1 MDLDSRYELLEMV
14 GKGSFAKVYRAR
26 DKELG
31 REVAIKQ
38 IHNQYLDDPAQL
50 ERFWQ
55 EAQLL
60 ASLSHPNIVTIYDLH
75 RERGWVIMEL
85 MQASLAE
92 RFEDR
97 QMPIASVRTTLAHGL
112 RALKYLHARG
122 IVHGDIKPSNLMIDS
137 RRRIKIGDFGLARR
151 VSDEDGSLIKGTT
164 KYMAPEVVSEEF
176 GEIGPSSDLYSLG
189 FCAYELMCGPNF
201 ETLFPGLSAFGRN
214 KQIAWM
220 MWHAAADR
228 RLPPI
233 AKVLDGVPEDLA
245 VVVEKLIDKNQ
256 SARYTSADQA
266 LSDLKVDLKIVKSD
280 DPDELAVEE
289 EAEDQARKK
298 RLLFAGG
305 AFAISLVLCLV
316 LLFLP
321 GSKPAEAP
329 QQQVYLVMEVYPDG
343 NRIKVEDVDRTF
355 AKEISLGQD
364 PRIYLTNTEKNIVL
378 RELQP
383 GDRIEIETESTKG
396 GATRFSI
403 TASHPI
409 QNRGV
414 IKNIDRTNN
423 RIWVAVN
430 EGQVREDLELRVPE
444 QAEITTLYNGKPQ
457 KGALRNVS
465 IDDEVTVTHLDEL
478 GDKPGRFV
486 VKLAVTQLE
495 EGVGFVAHRDLKAR
509 RLTISHGIG
518 QSSRVMLPLAS
529 DCEITLEGEPISF
542 DEVQQNDRVRYRYDT
557 EFHEILVLRD
567 QTLSQAMVNNVFPE
581 KNVLELSDAE
591 GKPRTFVV
599 PANCEITLARN
610 PADLKDLRQY
620 DTIDLTWRESDNQR
634 VATSILVT
642 RRRVDQQRAALLIGI
657 EKYEEPALTR
667 LSFPIANVQGL
678 RQQLVDRYAFNPD
691 RLTVLTNPTREQIRT
706 EVTQFVNRVG
716 RSTQVIVY
724 VCGHIYKASQNNY
737 VIAPREFRWDD
748 REATGLPVQWLVQ
761 ELESC
766 PSDDKLLL
774 LDTCHAGYGDDLKF
788 QPSPKVVLESLP
800 NLPKSTTIIGNCDTG
815 ESGHLIEN
823 EKFSL
828 FAYELIQGFG
838 GPADA
843 NRDLKIT
850 PTELFDFLK
859 PAIGQ
864 IKIPGGQSQTPV
876 LIKGK

>member
-1 MDLDSRYELLEMV
+1 MDLDSRYELLEII

-26 DKELG
+26 DQELG

-38 IHNQYLDDPAQL
+38 IHEQYLDDPAQL

-92 RFEDR
+92 RFDDR

-151 VSDEDGSLIKGTT
+151 VSDEEGSLIKGTT

-201 ETLFPGLSAFGRN
+201 ESLFPGLSAFGRN

-245 VVVEKLIDKNQ
+245 AVVEKLIDKKQ
-256 SARYTSADQA
+256 SARYASSDQA
-266 LSDLKVDLKIVKSD
+266 LSGLKVDLKLVKSE
-280 DPDELAVEE
+280 DPEELAAEE
-289 EAEDQARKK
+289 EAEERAGKK
-298 RLLFAGG
+298 RLLMAGG
-305 AFAISLVLCLV
+305 AFAFSLVLCLF
-316 LLFLP
+316 LLFFP
-321 GSKPAEAP
+321 GTKPTEP
-329 QQQVYLVMEVYPDG
+329 PKQKVFLVMEVFPDQ
-343 NRIKVEDVDRTF
+343 NVIKVEDLDRTF
-355 AKEISLGQD
+355 AKEISLGKN
-364 PRIYLTNTEKNIVL
+364 PRIYLTNSEKNIVL

-383 GDRIEIETESTKG
+383 GDRIEIETENG
-396 GATRFSI
+396 GSQLNI

-409 QNRGV
+409 QNRGI

-423 RIWVAVN
+423 RVWIAVA
-430 EGQVREDLELRVPE
+430 EGKVREELELRVPE
-444 QAEITTLYNGKPQ
+444 RAEITTLMNGKPQ

-478 GDKPGRFV
+478 GEKPGRFV
-486 VKLAVTQLE
+486 VKLAVKQLE
-495 EGVGFVAHRDLKAR
+495 EGVGFVAHRDLKNR

-518 QSSRVMLPLAS
+518 QSSRIMLPLALN
-529 DCEITLEGEPISF
+529 CEITFEGEPISF
-542 DEVQQNDRVRYRYDT
+542 ADVQHSDRVRYRYDT
-557 EFHEILVLRD
+557 EFHELFVLRD
-567 QTLSQAMVNNVFPE
+567 QAISKAMVKNVLPE
-581 KNVLELSDAE
+581 KTMLELSDAE
-591 GKPRTFVV
+591 GKPRTFRV
-599 PANCEITLARN
+599 PPDCEITIARN
-610 PADLKDLRQY
+610 PATLTDLRQY
-620 DTIDLTWRESDNQR
+620 DTVDLTWRDTDDLKE
-634 VATSILVT
+634 ATSILVT
-642 RRRVDQQRAALLIGI
+642 RRRVDQQRAALLIGV
-657 EKYEEPALTR
+657 EKYDDFALTR

-691 RLTVLTNPTREQIRT
+691 RMTVLTDPSQTQLRE
-706 EVTQFVNRVG
+706 ETQQFLSRVG
-716 RSTQVIVY
+716 RSTQVIIY
-724 VCGHIYKASQNNY
+724 LCGHIYKTSEENY
-737 VIAPREFRWDD
+737 VIAPRQFRWDN
-748 REATGLPVQWLVQ
+748 RKETGVPVQWLIQ
-761 ELESC
+761 ELENC
-766 PSDDKLLL
+766 PSENKMLLM
-774 LDTCHAGYGDDLKF
+774 DTCHSGFGGDLKF
-788 QPSPKVVLESLP
+788 QPSPKVVIESLP
-800 NLPKSTTIIGNCDTG
+800 NPPKTTTVIGNCDEG
-815 ESGHLIEN
+815 ETGHLIEN
-823 EKFSL
+823 EKYSL
-828 FAYELIQGFG
+828 FAHELIQGFG

-850 PTELFDFLK
+850 PTELFDYLK
-859 PAIGQ
+859 STIGKA
-864 IKIPGGQSQTPV
+864 KIPGGRSQTPV
-876 LIKGK
+876 RIHGKS

>member
-1 MDLDSRYELLEMV
+1 MDLDSRYELLEMI

-38 IHNQYLDDPAQL
+38 IHEQYLDDPAQL

-245 VVVEKLIDKNQ
+245 TVVEKLINKKQ

-266 LSDLKVDLKIVKSD
+266 LSDLKVDLKIVKSE
-280 DPDELAVEE
+280 DPDEIAADE
-289 EAEDQARKK
+289 EADDQARRK

-305 AFAISLVLCLV
+305 AFALSMVLCLV
-316 LLFLP
+316 MLFLP
-321 GSKPAEAP
+321 GSQPTEAP
-329 QQQVYLVMEVYPDG
+329 TQQVFLVMEVYPEE
-343 NRIKVEDVDRTF
+343 NRIKVEDLDRTF
-355 AKEISLGQD
+355 AKEISLGND
-364 PRIYLTNTEKNIVL
+364 PRIYLTNTAKNIVL

-383 GDRIEIETESTKG
+383 GDRIEIETDSSEQNGS
-396 GATRFSI
+396 RVSI

-409 QNRGV
+409 QNQGI
-414 IKNIDRTNN
+414 IKNIDRANN
-423 RIWVAVN
+423 RIWIAVE
-430 EGQVREDLELRVPE
+430 EGKVREDLELRVPE
-444 QAEITTLYNGKPQ
+444 KAEITTLINGRPQ
-457 KGALRNVS
+457 KAALRDVS
-465 IDDEVTVTHLDEL
+465 VEDEVTVTHLDEL

-486 VKLAVTQLE
+486 VQLDVKPLD
-495 EGVGFVAHRDLKAR
+495 EGVGFVAHRDLQNR
-509 RLTISHGIG
+509 RLTVSHGIG
-518 QSSRVMLPLAS
+518 QTSRVMLPLAV
-529 DCEITLEGEPISF
+529 DCKITLEGEPISF
-542 DEVQQNDRVRYRYDT
+542 TEVQQNDRVRYRYDT

-567 QTLSQAMVNNVFPE
+567 QTLSQAMVNQVLPE
-581 KNVLELSDAE
+581 KDLLELSDAD
-591 GKPRTFVV
+591 GKPRTFQV
-599 PANCEITLARN
+599 PPDCEITLARSQ
-610 PADLKDLRQY
+610 ASLSDLRQY
-620 DTIDLTWRESDNQR
+620 DTVDLTWREAGNPPE
-634 VATSILVT
+634 ATSILVT

-657 EKYEEPALTR
+657 EKYNDPAITR

-691 RLTVLTNPTREQIRT
+691 RITVLTNPTQEQIR
-706 EVTQFVNRVG
+706 EETQQFLNRVG

-724 VCGHIYKASQNNY
+724 LCGHIYQTSGDDY
-737 VIAPREFRWDD
+737 VIAPRELNWDE
-748 REATGLPVQWLVQ
+748 RTETGLPVAWFVQ
-761 ELESC
+761 ELENC
-766 PSDDKLLL
+766 PSEQKLLL
-774 LDTCHAGYGDDLKF
+774 MDTCHTGYGLDLKF
-788 QPSPKVVLESLP
+788 QPSPKVVIESLP
-800 NLPKSTTIIGNCDTG
+800 NLPKTTTVIGNCDEGQT
-815 ESGHLIEN
+815 GHLIEN
-823 EKFSL
+823 GKFSL
-828 FAYELIQGFG
+828 FAHELMQGFG

-850 PTELFDFLK
+850 PSELFGYLK
-859 PAIGQ
+859 PALAQ
-864 IKIPGGQSQTPV
+864 AKIPGGKMQTPV
-876 LIKGK
+876 FIESK